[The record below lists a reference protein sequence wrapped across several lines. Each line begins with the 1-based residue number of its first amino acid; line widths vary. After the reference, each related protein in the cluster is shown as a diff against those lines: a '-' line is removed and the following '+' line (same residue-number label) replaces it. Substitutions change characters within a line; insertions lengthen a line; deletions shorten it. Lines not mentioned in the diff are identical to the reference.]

1 MFRGLGLGF
10 RSLGF
15 RVLGLGF
22 GVGLGWCL
30 GFWVQGSVFRSGF
43 RVRCTFTALAF
54 ARYEISVSDIAD
66 EAPVI
71 LTLMPGCFRALGF
84 RV

>member
-15 RVLGLGF
+15 RV
-22 GVGLGWCL
+22 GLGWGL

-54 ARYEISVSDIAD
+54 ARYEFSVSDIAD

>member
-1 MFRGLGLGF
+1 M
-10 RSLGF
+10 
-15 RVLGLGF
+15 
-22 GVGLGWCL
+22 
-30 GFWVQGSVFRSGF
+30 FRSGF

-54 ARYEISVSDIAD
+54 ARYEFSVSDIAD